1 MYRKY
6 ITGIQLD
13 ECSQTYRIR
22 MYAFIIKIIFLKG
35 NDNQKKGLFNTKFR
49 IVVSSGGDSGD
60 GWDRE
65 RPIISNVL
73 IPKLSTKFTA
83 S

>member
-1 MYRKY
+1 MGM
-6 ITGIQLD
+6 T
-13 ECSQTYRIR
+13 
-22 MYAFIIKIIFLKG
+22 IK
-35 NDNQKKGLFNTKFR
+35 KKGLFNTKFK
-49 IVVSSGGDSGD
+49 IVVSSGGDSGN

-83 S
+83 YYAS